1 MMFDPVDDSGGALRC
16 PSLMVSGCSFDLGS
30 MSATWL
36 STSTSSTSVPT
47 PLSSREISTSFVPSG
62 ASLPSSRSGGNWGS
76 GFLPFSCVDAAFGV
90 AVVGVVVFGVVVF
103 GDVVLVFGVTSSGA

>member
-1 MMFDPVDDSGGALRC
+1 MMFDPVDGSGGAVRC
-16 PSLMVSGCSFDLGS
+16 PSLMVSDCSFDLGS

-62 ASLPSSRSGGNWGS
+62 ASLPSSRSGGNWDS
-76 GFLPFSCVDAAFGV
+76 AVLPFACVEAGV
-90 AVVGVVVFGVVVF
+90 SVVIVGIVVFGVVVFGVVVLLF
-103 GDVVLVFGVTSSGA
+103 GLTDSGA